1 MNDLSEP
8 AEKTLKF
15 LQDSGL
21 TVEEAA
27 FVSAAVLCSLSEN
40 SEVSHKMVDYIFS
53 ASWGD

>member
-1 MNDLSEP
+1 MTDLSEH